1 VNIDRFL
8 VGCVGEMH
16 SLLENARRKE
26 KKGKEK
32 KRKRKRKRKREEN

>member
-32 KRKRKRKRKREEN
+32 KRKRKRKREEN